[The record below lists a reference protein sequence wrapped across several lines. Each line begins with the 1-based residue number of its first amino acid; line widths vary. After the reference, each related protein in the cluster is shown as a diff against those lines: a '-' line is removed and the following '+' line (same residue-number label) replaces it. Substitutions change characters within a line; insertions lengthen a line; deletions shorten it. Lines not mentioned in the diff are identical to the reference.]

1 MAGADRLRIRVI
13 RLAAGAVAA
22 GVVGGWMLQTGL
34 REPEL
39 PSPTN
44 EALSAP
50 VQASRVDEPL
60 SGPPVSGPTAV
71 AAGLAA
77 PPIALSIPALAVSA
91 EIDEVGLTAAGDL
104 DVPPPSRPHEAGW
117 YVGSPPPGDPGRAVV
132 IGHVDTADGI
142 GVFYR
147 LATLQP
153 ADKVEV
159 SRADG
164 RVATFSVDGIRV
176 HAREAFPAQAIFAPS
191 NRAELVLVT
200 CGGSFDSTS
209 GYSSTVLV
217 YAHLTDISDPAG
229 DGGPADERTEASRDA
244 AARVGANL
252 LVLVLSAGVLF
263 AFWKAR
269 TRRRRLPSMT
279 QLVIRGGRWASM
291 PSDHH
296 GS

>member
-1 MAGADRLRIRVI
+1 MAAADELRIRVI
-13 RLAAGAVAA
+13 RLAAVAVAA
-22 GVVGGWMLQTGL
+22 GVVGVWMLQTGL
-34 REPEL
+34 RESAP
-39 PSPTN
+39 PSPSAD
-44 EALSAP
+44 ALSAP
-50 VQASRVDEPL
+50 VQASRVDEPATT
-60 SGPPVSGPTAV
+60 PTA
-71 AAGLAA
+71 APA

-91 EIDEVGLTAAGDL
+91 KIDEVGLTAAGDL

-117 YVGSPPPGDPGRAVV
+117 YDGSPPPGDLGRAVV

-153 ADKVEV
+153 TDQIEV

-176 HAREAFPAQAIFAPS
+176 HSKEAFPAQAVFAPS
-191 NRAELVLVT
+191 SRPELILIT

-217 YAHLTDISDPAG
+217 YAHLTGIADPAG
-229 DGGPADERTEASRDA
+229 DGGTTDERSEISRDA
-244 AARVGANL
+244 AARGGANL
-252 LVLVLSAGVLF
+252 LVLVLSAGALF
-263 AFWKAR
+263 AIWKAR
-269 TRRRRLPSMT
+269 ARRRRLPSMT
-279 QLVIRGGRWASM
+279 QLMNR
-291 PSDHH
+291 H

>member
-22 GVVGGWMLQTGL
+22 GVVGVWMLQTGL
-34 REPEL
+34 REPAL
-39 PSPTN
+39 PSPTS

-50 VQASRVDEPL
+50 VQASGVDEPA
-60 SGPPVSGPTAV
+60 VTPTAATPT
-71 AAGLAA
+71 AAPA

-91 EIDEVGLTAAGDL
+91 KIDEVGLTAAGDL
-104 DVPPPSRPHEAGW
+104 DVPPPSRPQDAGW
-117 YVGSPPPGDPGRAVV
+117 YIGSVLPGDPGRAVV
-132 IGHVDTADGI
+132 IGHVDTADGT

-153 ADKVEV
+153 ADKIEV

-176 HAREAFPAQAIFAPS
+176 HAREAFPAQAVFAPS

-200 CGGSFDSTS
+200 CGGSFDRTS

-217 YAHLTDISDPAG
+217 YAHLTGIADPAG
-229 DGGPADERTEASRDA
+229 DGGPADERSEASRDA

-252 LVLVLSAGVLF
+252 LVLVLSAGALF
-263 AFWKAR
+263 AIWKAR
-269 TRRRRLPSMT
+269 ARRRR
-279 QLVIRGGRWASM
+279 
-291 PSDHH
+291 
-296 GS
+296 